1 MSVVAEPAVS
11 ISTVPPGPVQSTVP
25 TTAPIRRQVVI
36 AIDAYCEIAPH
47 IAQQLG
53 IVVIPRMAKV
63 DSQQVILNAEQT
75 LHHSCWTQ
83 PPRRVVPALHT
94 LGGLAQSYEQVLNEG
109 LSILAIHQPL
119 RFDDAVHFALAAR
132 SILLAGPQSTRE
144 HPPRVAVCELG
155 AVGAGFEFLVQI
167 AARGAAKGMTLQ
179 QLLTLIDRTQSMLK
193 SYYVT
198 TRSGPIAN
206 TRSATRLPKNSL
218 RGTEQIW
225 ELDQSADGLFTCLSR
240 SRHALQELFSPEG
253 LFGNQDPNIVRTNNT
268 RLLGR
273 LNKVR
278 ALMQKAP
285 FEIDPGG
292 LAFTSIF
299 PHGCIEL
306 TVLPNESEI
315 NRIVEIIRRIDRT
328 VPALVRGLRQ
338 RGGL

>member
-11 ISTVPPGPVQSTVP
+11 ISTTQPGPVQSHVP
-25 TTAPIRRQVVI
+25 TSASPRRQVVI
-36 AIDAYCEIAPH
+36 AIDAYCEIAPTV
-47 IAQQLG
+47 AQQLG
-53 IVVIPRMAKV
+53 IVVIPRMTKI
-63 DSQQVILNAEQT
+63 DNQQVVLNAEQT

-94 LGGLAQSYEQVLNEG
+94 LGDLAQSYERVLNDG

-144 HPPRVAVCELG
+144 YPPRVAVYELG
-155 AVGAGFEFLVQI
+155 AIGAGFEFLVQI

-198 TRSGPIAN
+198 TRNGPAPN
-206 TRSATRLPKNSL
+206 TRSTKRLPKGSL
-218 RGTEQIW
+218 LGTEQVW
-225 ELDQSADGLFTCLSR
+225 ELDQSAGGLFSCLSR
-240 SRHALQELFSPEG
+240 RRHALQELFGPEG
-253 LFGNQDPNIVRTNNT
+253 LFEDQEPHIVRTNNA
-268 RLLGR
+268 RLLER
-273 LNKVR
+273 LNKARV
-278 ALMQKAP
+278 LMKKEP
-285 FEIDPGG
+285 FEVEPGG
-292 LAFTSIF
+292 LAFTAVF
-299 PHGCIEL
+299 PRGCIEL

-328 VPALVRGLRQ
+328 VPAPVRGLRQ